1 MFLPNGMSVRQP
13 YIMNDRRLIDVTV
26 FCRGIPVG
34 TAPLVLRTEPSGR
47 QTLRIGPASHLPAYE
62 ALIGR
67 ALRGYKEAK
76 ILWSALPYPEAVV
89 AQAQM
94 AEAWTALST
103 LWSTLE
109 LRDQS
114 GAVLPISVERFSER
128 VVSAKLSDISGSVLA
143 QLRDRYLG
151 AQAPPAA

>member
-1 MFLPNGMSVRQP
+1 M
-13 YIMNDRRLIDVTV
+13 
-26 FCRGIPVG
+26 VG
-34 TAPLVLRTEPSGR
+34 AAIS
-47 QTLRIGPASHLPAYE
+47 Q
-62 ALIGR
+62 
-67 ALRGYKEAK
+67 
-76 ILWSALPYPEAVV
+76 AVV

-94 AEAWTALST
+94 AAAWTALST